1 MSAVLGSAAFS
12 ILLLSSLGIIVGAAL
27 VRRAVSPS
35 LIADRWAISAGML
48 VALQVLWLGTALLE
62 PSSAMQA
69 SLGRLLSVLL
79 FALLGWAALGRAAG
93 ANADRALTAVI
104 ITSGV
109 LFAAAVVFASPSA
122 PFNTSPFDQA
132 WSLMGLAVGGLS
144 LMAVLIQRPPWWGL
158 FALGLSF
165 SLGGQIAH
173 IATVPA
179 DPSNAP
185 FILTAQ
191 AAAAPILALGAVAS
205 LLREAP
211 PRDDRSRAQRAG
223 ATQSMRG
230 FLRLSSSESAVEF
243 AEALAEALGTL
254 LRAEFCLLLTPPS
267 GGGGLT
273 IGAGFNLIRDAP
285 VDGAPLDGRGCPVL
299 VQAMNLGKSAHL
311 PGNAR
316 SPDTGTVLKALGLG
330 GKCPALLVPLL
341 ANGQSV
347 AGLLLLSPHSQR
359 EWQTETRMLLES
371 VAPALGERLYTLI
384 SRPPPVLQPPAD
396 EPSLEEARRRID
408 ELEARLA
415 EVATSEEGLRG
426 IDDLRAQLEESRAA
440 IEILEAEIQ
449 RLRTPDKGRARPES
463 VELLQAELALALQAL
478 ADTRASSESAEPGPA
493 LSFLPSNGFLASLQE
508 IRQPLTAISGYT
520 ELLLG
525 EKMGL
530 LGASQRR
537 FLSRIRSAVR
547 RMDQELAAT
556 TRALSGLVAAAAREP
571 TDLAALIEQALE
583 VIHDDL
589 HAKELTV
596 RLDMPSGPLPTSLD
610 PDSVRTIVARL
621 LTNAAD
627 ASPRGRE
634 ILLRVT
640 PAPAERVLILTVADL
655 GHGVPPAD
663 LSRVFSGS
671 MWRDPV
677 RGLGQDAPGLALV
690 KSLTE
695 SIGGRVWVDSQD
707 GGGTTFSVVLPSL

>member
-1 MSAVLGSAAFS
+1 
-12 ILLLSSLGIIVGAAL
+12 
-27 VRRAVSPS
+27 
-35 LIADRWAISAGML
+35 
-48 VALQVLWLGTALLE
+48 
-62 PSSAMQA
+62 
-69 SLGRLLSVLL
+69 
-79 FALLGWAALGRAAG
+79 
-93 ANADRALTAVI
+93 
-104 ITSGV
+104 
-109 LFAAAVVFASPSA
+109 
-122 PFNTSPFDQA
+122 
-132 WSLMGLAVGGLS
+132 
-144 LMAVLIQRPPWWGL
+144 
-158 FALGLSF
+158 
-165 SLGGQIAH
+165 
-173 IATVPA
+173 
-179 DPSNAP
+179 
-185 FILTAQ
+185 
-191 AAAAPILALGAVAS
+191 
-205 LLREAP
+205 
-211 PRDDRSRAQRAG
+211 
-223 ATQSMRG
+223 
-230 FLRLSSSESAVEF
+230 
-243 AEALAEALGTL
+243 
-254 LRAEFCLLLTPPS
+254 
-267 GGGGLT
+267 
-273 IGAGFNLIRDAP
+273 
-285 VDGAPLDGRGCPVL
+285 
-299 VQAMNLGKSAHL
+299 
-311 PGNAR
+311 
-316 SPDTGTVLKALGLG
+316 
-330 GKCPALLVPLL
+330 
-341 ANGQSV
+341 
-347 AGLLLLSPHSQR
+347 
-359 EWQTETRMLLES
+359 
-371 VAPALGERLYTLI
+371 
-384 SRPPPVLQPPAD
+384 
-396 EPSLEEARRRID
+396 
-408 ELEARLA
+408 
-415 EVATSEEGLRG
+415 
-426 IDDLRAQLEESRAA
+426 
-440 IEILEAEIQ
+440 
-449 RLRTPDKGRARPES
+449 LRTPDRGRARPES
-463 VELLQAELALALQAL
+463 VELLQAELALALRAL